1 MMLKVEIC
9 QRRNTRQKQQ
19 QPKSTKGTKGCL
31 KTKNAEKN
39 FNENL

>member
-19 QPKSTKGTKGCL
+19 QPKSTKGCL